1 LQTANSELNSEVA
14 ASKNTLGTRVR
25 SYPFGNRSY
34 KFIPIAKQE
43 RISMKL
49 TSNNTIAEIL
59 ERHKA
64 ELLAHWLKELQNT
77 GLPPDDF
84 AIAGSQRLYSRAR

>member
-1 LQTANSELNSEVA
+1 
-14 ASKNTLGTRVR
+14 
-25 SYPFGNRSY
+25 
-34 KFIPIAKQE
+34 
-43 RISMKL
+43 MKL